1 MQKSETSLEEN
12 RMPDNFDFHAFFKAV
27 IRQDAAKLRT
37 YFEPD
42 AHIFWSN
49 TNEEF
54 TVDEYVRAN
63 CEYPGQWEG
72 KVERV
77 DKIKGYDQQI
87 VFVARVW
94 NAEGAAARVVS
105 FVQFGDTED
114 ELIAMLDENWGDI
127 DLPEGRLNGAASALS
142 FACRRG
148 GDRSVLRKY
157 PQGAEAGH
165 AGI

>member
-1 MQKSETSLEEN
+1 MSLYAESETSLEER
-12 RMPDNFDFHAFFKAV
+12 RMPDNFDFHGFFEAV
-27 IRQDAAKLRT
+27 IRQDADKLRI

-54 TVDEYVRAN
+54 TVDEYIRAN

-77 DKIKGYDQQI
+77 DEIKGCDQQI

-94 NAEGAAARVVS
+94 NAEGVAARVVS

-127 DLPEGRLNGAASALS
+127 GEPPEW
-142 FACRRG
+142 
-148 GDRSVLRKY
+148 RKAMGIGKRY
-157 PQGAEAGH
+157 PDA
-165 AGI
+165 